1 MRLSRH
7 FIFALLSALL
17 LACLAAPAD
26 ARNRNTRSSQRQP
39 SSYCTVS
46 QRCSYFTYDATSGT
60 VLEQLEPDKKIHP
73 ASLTKLMTAYLLF
86 EALEKRQIS
95 LTDRIRVSSHASD
108 MPALKLGLRPGDTI
122 QVEDAL
128 EAVTVRSAND
138 AAVMI
143 AEAISGSEEAFARRM
158 TLKAHEIGMNRT
170 TFRNASGLPDD
181 AQVTSARDMA
191 TLAYRVLTDY
201 PKYRRYFGM
210 TEANVSGR
218 TIEGHNRLLNSGVV
232 QGGKTGYIR
241 DSGYNL
247 VAWTEREGRLVIG
260 SIFGGNSASARDAK
274 LTALLDSSYRKLG
287 GLALPAVGQSPYS
300 QAPLPRAKP
309 GSVSDLIENAS
320 PGLSEAVAVT
330 NASAAP
336 TAAEPAIPDNVKE
349 TDFGQ
354 LTVASSTFSTSW
366 AIQVGAYK
374 DVAQAQQALQAA
386 TRRAPELLATAYP
399 RALVTNTTLGD
410 LYRAQLIG
418 LDERA
423 ARSACDVLTKQG
435 MQCLTMPPGNQ
446 PS

>member
-86 EALEKRQIS
+86 EALEKRQLS

-181 AQVTSARDMA
+181 AQVTSARDM
-191 TLAYRVLTDY
+191 
-201 PKYRRYFGM
+201 P
-210 TEANVSGR
+210 
-218 TIEGHNRLLNSGVV
+218 H
-232 QGGKTGYIR
+232 
-241 DSGYNL
+241 
-247 VAWTEREGRLVIG
+247 
-260 SIFGGNSASARDAK
+260 
-274 LTALLDSSYRKLG
+274 
-287 GLALPAVGQSPYS
+287 SPI
-300 QAPLPRAKP
+300 A
-309 GSVSDLIENAS
+309 
-320 PGLSEAVAVT
+320 
-330 NASAAP
+330 
-336 TAAEPAIPDNVKE
+336 
-349 TDFGQ
+349 F
-354 LTVASSTFSTSW
+354 
-366 AIQVGAYK
+366 
-374 DVAQAQQALQAA
+374 
-386 TRRAPELLATAYP
+386 
-399 RALVTNTTLGD
+399 
-410 LYRAQLIG
+410 
-418 LDERA
+418 
-423 ARSACDVLTKQG
+423 
-435 MQCLTMPPGNQ
+435 
-446 PS
+446 